1 MSEILHKRTTNIGQ
15 WGNSLG
21 TRIKQLY
28 AEMAGMAEKDT
39 EITQAII
46 KGEHGLYIGMWIP
59 QDQPQL
65 EDLDEQQLQKLMEN
79 QESELQ

>member
-46 KGEHGLYIGMWIP
+46 KGQHGLYIAMWIP
-59 QDQPQL
+59 EDQPQKITEADL
-65 EDLDEQQLQKLMEN
+65 EKLQQLNGGE
-79 QESELQ
+79 